1 MAEEV
6 KEDGI
11 GRRAFLERAAWAV
24 TAAAVGGC
32 STAKVAPAPGE
43 ASLVG
48 FVAPKLEN
56 IRVGVIGIGGRG
68 SAAVRRLCK
77 VPGVEVTAVCDLIED
92 RAKKGQ
98 NMVKQ
103 AGFREPKA
111 FTGPEG
117 YKRLCESGLVDA
129 VHINTNWTSHAE
141 IALHSLKC
149 AIHTFVEVPGVR
161 SIDEAW
167 AIIET
172 AEKNRCHCMPLSNCC
187 YDEDAMTMI
196 NAAHAGILGELVHG
210 EGCYLHFT
218 RNSRSQ
224 GFHDANRIFSS
235 LEALRNHTGM
245 CYCIHALGPI
255 SLAMNINRGDRL
267 EHLVSMG
274 SRGFAW
280 QMYAR
285 KKFGPD
291 AKVSQI
297 KFEAN
302 DFNTTCIY
310 TAQGKTILL
319 RQCNDVP
326 MPYTRINSIY
336 GFNGTIE
343 TRPLRVAIEKKFD
356 AGAGNFLEGA
366 ELDAFRA
373 KYGSPLWNRDAST
386 AKRVGG
392 HGGQDY
398 FMDCRWAHCIRN
410 GLPLDM
416 SVYDF
421 ATWSSIFELS
431 ERSVRNRSQAQDI
444 PDFTRGKW
452 KTTPAAAPMA

>member
-1 MAEEV
+1 MSRNPSSN
-6 KEDGI
+6 DL

-24 TAAAVGGC
+24 TAAAIGG
-32 STAKVAPAPGE
+32 TEAKAAPVQGK

-48 FVAPKLEN
+48 FAAPKLEK
-56 IRVGVIGIGGRG
+56 IRVAVIGTGGRG
-68 SAAVRRLCK
+68 GAAVHRLCN
-77 VPGVEVTAVCDLIED
+77 VPGVEVVALCELDEGK
-92 RAKKGQ
+92 AKRHQQKLKK
-98 NMVKQ
+98 N
-103 AGFREPKA
+103 GFKEPQL
-111 FTGPEG
+111 FIGPEA
-117 YKRLCESGLVDA
+117 YKKLCESGVCDL
-129 VHINTNWTSHAE
+129 VHINTNWESHGM
-141 IALHSLKC
+141 IARYSVEC
-149 AIHTFVEVPGVR
+149 GIHTMVEVPGVR
-161 SIDEAW
+161 RIDDAW
-167 AIIET
+167 AIMEA
-172 AEKNRCHCMPLSNCC
+172 AEKNRCHCMVLSNCC

-196 NAAHAGILGELVHG
+196 NAAHTGILGELVHG

-245 CYCIHALGPI
+245 CYCVHALGPI

-280 QMYAR
+280 QMYAQ
-285 KKFGPD
+285 KKFGPN
-291 AKVSQI
+291 APVSKI
-297 KFEAN
+297 SFEAN

-326 MPYTRINSIY
+326 MPYTRFNAIY

-343 TRPLRVAIEKKFD
+343 TRPLRVGIETKFD
-356 AGAGNFLEGA
+356 AGAEKFLDGA
-366 ELDAFRA
+366 RLADFRA
-373 KYGSPLWNRDAST
+373 KYGSPLWNKDAAT
-386 AKRVGG
+386 AKRLGG

-398 FMDCRWAHCIRN
+398 FMDYRWAHCIRN

-421 ATWSSIFELS
+421 AAWSSIFELS

-444 PDFTRGKW
+444 PDFTRGAW
-452 KTTPAAAPMA
+452 KTTPPDTAMI